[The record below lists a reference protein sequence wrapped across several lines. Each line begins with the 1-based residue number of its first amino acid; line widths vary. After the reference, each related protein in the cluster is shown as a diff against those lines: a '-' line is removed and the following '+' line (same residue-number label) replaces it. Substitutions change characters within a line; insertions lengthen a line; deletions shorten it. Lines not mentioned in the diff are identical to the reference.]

1 MAKKEIPFWR
11 RRIEYALFRFFYDLF
26 RRLPLRAA
34 FRIAHAVFLIFYW
47 LDARHRSRTISHLL
61 HAGVAHSRKE
71 AAGYSR
77 KVLREYSR
85 LFVEIVTQD
94 QHYDPRKI
102 RISGPERS
110 VERLFSKGA
119 EHGNVILVSAHY
131 GNWEINGTA
140 IPELSGLPMCSVVRS
155 FDNPEIGELINANRR
170 CPLHTIV
177 EKRGSLR
184 PLLRTLKKGGI
195 AHLLIDQ
202 HASREEGIGTVFFGH
217 PCRTHI
223 SPALL
228 HLKTGIP
235 ILPEIT
241 RRVSENFE
249 FEILL
254 GDLIE
259 YRPTGDRNADV
270 QAISQ
275 LCTTALEKLIARDP
289 VQWMWAARRWLDI
302 NRPEETDYAVPTP
315 GGVSNPA
322 PGRQESPSGKDDG
335 SH

>member
-1 MAKKEIPFWR
+1 M
-11 RRIEYALFRFFYDLF
+11 YGYT
-26 RRLPLRAA
+26 
-34 FRIAHAVFLIFYW
+34 
-47 LDARHRSRTISHLL
+47 LD
-61 HAGVAHSRKE
+61 RKE
-71 AAGYSR
+71 AAESAR
-77 KVLREYSR
+77 EVLRQYSR

-94 QHYDPRKI
+94 RHYDPRKI

-110 VERLFSKGA
+110 VERLFSKT
-119 EHGNVILVSAHY
+119 EPHRNVILVSAHY

-140 IPELSGLPMCSVVRS
+140 IPERSGLPMCSVVRS
-155 FDNPEIGELINANRR
+155 FDNPAIGELINANRR
-170 CPLHTIV
+170 GPLHTIV

-184 PLLRTLKKGGI
+184 PLMRTLKKGGI
-195 AHLLIDQ
+195 AYLLIDQ
-202 HASREEGIGTVFFGH
+202 HASREEGVETVFFGH

-241 RRVSENFE
+241 RRVSDDFE

-259 YRPTGDRNADV
+259 YQPTGNRARDI
-270 QAISQ
+270 QIISQ

-289 VQWMWAARRWLDI
+289 LQWMWAARRWLDI
-302 NRPEETDYAVPTP
+302 NRPSESTQVPSAVPP
-315 GGVSNPA
+315 VRHAVHPA
-322 PGRQESPSGKDDG
+322 N
-335 SH
+335 

>member
-1 MAKKEIPFWR
+1 MAKKKIPLWR
-11 RRIEYALFRFFYDLF
+11 QKMEYVLFRFFYDLF
-26 RRLPLRAA
+26 RRLPLSAA
-34 FRIAHAVFLIFYW
+34 QKIAHGVFLLFYG

-61 HAGVAHSRKE
+61 HAGVAKDRKE
-71 AAGYSR
+71 AAESAR
-77 KVLREYSR
+77 EVLRQYSR

-94 QHYDPRKI
+94 RHYDPRKI

-110 VERLFSKGA
+110 VERSFAKT
-119 EHGNVILVSAHY
+119 EPHRNVILVSAHY

-140 IPELSGLPMCSVVRS
+140 IPERSGLPMCSVVRS
-155 FDNPEIGELINANRR
+155 FDNPAIGELINANRR
-170 CPLHTIV
+170 GPVHTIV
-177 EKRGSLR
+177 EKGGALR
-184 PLLRTLKKGGI
+184 PLMRTLKKGGI
-195 AHLLIDQ
+195 ANLVIDQ
-202 HASREEGIGTVFFGH
+202 HASREEGVETVFFGH

-241 RRVSENFE
+241 RRVSDDFE

-259 YRPTGDRNADV
+259 YQPTGNRARDI
-270 QAISQ
+270 QIISQ

-289 VQWMWAARRWLDI
+289 LQWMWAARRWLDI
-302 NRPEETDYAVPTP
+302 NRPSESTQVPSAVPP
-315 GGVSNPA
+315 VRHAVHPA
-322 PGRQESPSGKDDG
+322 N
-335 SH
+335 